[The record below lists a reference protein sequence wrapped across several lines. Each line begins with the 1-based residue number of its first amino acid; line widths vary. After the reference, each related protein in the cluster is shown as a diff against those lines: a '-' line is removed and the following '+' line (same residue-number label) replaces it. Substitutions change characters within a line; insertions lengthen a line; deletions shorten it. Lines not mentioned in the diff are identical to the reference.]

1 MRRILALLM
10 MAASPHLF
18 ADTFSYSGDSA
29 TTVLAEGSQHAL
41 LTGHAQVKTQ
51 DLRITADSIE
61 LFGKDFI
68 YAQCKGNVRVVDT
81 KRGIDLT
88 SQELFYDRDRKIARI
103 KGNAVMSDLK
113 NEMVVKGGFI
123 EDRDTEQITI
133 VQIGVRIF
141 KKDIVC
147 RAEFARYWREKKMLE
162 LSGMP
167 WVSKSADVYQ
177 AARITVNLDTEDISL
192 EGDVQGTIQ
201 TPDKEKGKDEGSGA
215 AAKGD
220 APSPA
225 GSGAPAGTPA
235 PAAAPAVPEGS
246 AAPAA
251 APQAGTPPAAPSAA
265 VPPAAGQD
273 AAPPPMK
280 MEPPN
285 GQ

>member
-1 MRRILALLM
+1 MRRILVLLM
-10 MAASPHLF
+10 LAAAPFLF

-81 KRGIDLT
+81 RRGIDLT
-88 SQELFYDRDRKIARI
+88 SQELFYDRDRKVARI

-147 RAEFARYWREKKMLE
+147 RSEFARYWREKKVLE

-167 WVSKSADVYQ
+167 WVSKGADVYQ

-201 TPDKEKGKDEGSGA
+201 TPDKGKGDDAGSGTA
-215 AAKGD
+215 AGSA
-220 APSPA
+220 APAPV
-225 GSGAPAGTPA
+225 GSGAPAGSPA
-235 PAAAPAVPEGS
+235 PAAAPAGNPPPEGG
-246 AAPAA
+246 AAS
-251 APQAGTPPAAPSAA
+251 PPTT
-265 VPPAAGQD
+265 PPAAGQD
-273 AAPPPMK
+273 AGPPPMK
-280 MEPPN
+280 KEPPS

>member
-1 MRRILALLM
+1 MRRILVLLLLVM
-10 MAASPHLF
+10 TPLLF
-18 ADTFSYSGDSA
+18 ADTFSYAGDSA

-51 DLRITADSIE
+51 DLRITADNIE

-68 YAQCKGNVRVVDT
+68 YAQCRGNVRVVDT
-81 KRGIDLT
+81 RRGLDLT
-88 SQELFYDRDRKIARI
+88 SQELFYDRDRKVARI

-147 RAEFARYWREKKMLE
+147 RAEFAKYWREKKILE

-167 WVSKSADVYQ
+167 WVSKASDIYQ
-177 AARITVNLDTEDISL
+177 AARITINLDTEDISL

-201 TPDKEKGKDEGSGA
+201 TPDKEKGKEAGGATSTGGSAPADA
-215 AAKGD
+215 ASPGNTA
-220 APSPA
+220 APA
-225 GSGAPAGTPA
+225 GSPPAQDATAAPETRPGVPPPAGSPD
-235 PAAAPAVPEGS
+235 S
-246 AAPAA
+246 
-251 APQAGTPPAAPSAA
+251 
-265 VPPAAGQD
+265 
-273 AAPPPMK
+273 PPPVK
-280 MEPPN
+280 KEPPS